1 MLCYLQ
7 AVDLVH
13 TFVPLPPSDVE
24 SDLWKSHKK
33 HVFVFS
39 RSGKPIY
46 SRYGSEEQLVTKFGV
61 MQALVSILEDTDDVL
76 K

>member
-1 MLCYLQ
+1 MHC
-7 AVDLVH
+7 
-13 TFVPLPPSDVE
+13 PLRPLDVE
-24 SDLWKSHKK
+24 SDLWKGHKK
-33 HVFVFS
+33 HIFIFS

-61 MQALVSILEDTDDVL
+61 MLALVSILEDSDDVL